1 MILRNCRVSVNS
13 FYGWSIFT
21 LIRNKIVVTYVLFY
35 YVNRIV
41 ACFFFFLN
49 VEILYHFLEFEAST
63 MLITMT
69 IRNDDWSI
77 ESNDFFLDMI
87 ETNNMFLVHRA
98 LESSTLSIVKR
109 SIRVTW
115 MHVRVHYRS
124 KKNLR
129 VINPIKVLLS
139 WSVLI
144 ILLRFTLQFHV
155 IHWNLFFYVL

>member
-69 IRNDDWSI
+69 IRNDDWS
-77 ESNDFFLDMI
+77 NDFFLDMI
-87 ETNNMFLVHRA
+87 ETNNMFIVLLNHRHWVSWKEA
-98 LESSTLSIVKR
+98 YVLHECTCVSIIDRRK
-109 SIRVTW
+109 T
-115 MHVRVHYRS
+115 
-124 KKNLR
+124 LR